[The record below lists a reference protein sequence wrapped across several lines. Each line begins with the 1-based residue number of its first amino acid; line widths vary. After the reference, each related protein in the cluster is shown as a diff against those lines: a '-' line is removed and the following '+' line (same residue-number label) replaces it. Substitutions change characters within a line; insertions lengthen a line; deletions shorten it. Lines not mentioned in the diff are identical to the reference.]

1 MFWASLVAKM
11 LTSAAVVVA
20 ASFVVERTGPLVGA
34 MVATL
39 PLSAGPAYLFLALD
53 HDGAFLRQSA
63 IASLAAIAAT
73 GIFILVYAAAA
84 QTRGT
89 AASLG
94 ASLAAWLVAA
104 FGLSAVH
111 LSLVEGLVLN
121 LVLFPAAMA
130 WAGRSVPRTAAL
142 RRQGRLSDVFVRAGT
157 VMTLVAAVV
166 LAGRTIGPAIAGL
179 LALAPIV
186 MTSLVIILQPRIG
199 GRATAT
205 VMVHSLPG
213 MMGFAAAMGILAST
227 VERLG
232 SMSALGL
239 ALATSCAWNGG
250 ILAVKSGGGGSAGPD
265 KQPGVR

>member
-1 MFWASLVAKM
+1 MFWASLATKM

-39 PLSAGPAYLFLALD
+39 PLSAGPAYVFLALD
-53 HDGAFLRQSA
+53 HDTAFLRQSA

-73 GIFILVYAAAA
+73 GVFILVYAAAA
-84 QTRGT
+84 QARGT

-94 ASLAAWLVAA
+94 AALAAWLLASV
-104 FGLSAVH
+104 GLSAFN
-111 LSLVEGLVLN
+111 LSLLGGVVVN
-121 LVLFPAAMA
+121 LALFPAAMA
-130 WAGRSVPRTAAL
+130 WGNRLLPTTALPRRKGRR
-142 RRQGRLSDVFVRAGT
+142 SDVLVRAGT

-166 LAGRTIGPAIAGL
+166 LAGRTFGPGVAGL

-199 GRATAT
+199 GRATAA
-205 VMVHSLPG
+205 VMIHSLPG
-213 MMGFAAAMGILAST
+213 MMGFVAAMSILALT

-232 SMSALGL
+232 AASSLGL

-250 ILAVKSGGGGSAGPD
+250 ILALKRSSGRCHAFPKKLQD
-265 KQPGVR
+265 D